1 MSILGKLARS
11 AANVR
16 RWAKLDRFAT
26 IPRFFCYSEM
36 KKILDNL
43 GGKKPRSSFVSV
55 LLVVVAV
62 VVAVVVVADVNNL
75 SGFLFLLSL
84 S

>member
-62 VVAVVVVADVNNL
+62 VVAVADVHNL